1 MAVNSWN
8 FETNSK
14 LLVKI
19 LSNLSDIASLTK
31 QIIRGSKSNEV
42 CLLK

>member
-8 FETNSK
+8 FEPK
-14 LLVKI
+14 LSVKI
-19 LSNLSDIASLTK
+19 LSNLFDIASLTK
-31 QIIRGSKSNEV
+31 QIIRGTKSNEV